1 MPIYHPLES
10 LVSQLTAQY
19 KDDPTTVEMS
29 LCLKSSWSN
38 PPTQAEV
45 LASII
50 ADGNGYEGQDVTPT
64 ANAVVAS
71 GNAEITFDSAS
82 FSLSSSTLDY
92 DAYCIVIDGTD
103 VVYAESF
110 NDTKTIDSAGS
121 AHTFSGIKKQLVPIT
136 G

>member
-1 MPIYHPLES
+1 MPIYHPVAS

-19 KDDPTTVEMS
+19 KNDPTTVEMS

-50 ADGNGYEGQDVTPT
+50 ADGIGYEGQDVTPT
-64 ANAVVAS
+64 ADATAVS
-71 GNAEITFDSAS
+71 GNAEITFADAS

-92 DAYCIVIDGTD
+92 DAYCIVINGTD

-110 NDTKTIDSAGS
+110 SDTKTIDSAGS
-121 AHTFSGIKKQLVPIT
+121 AHTFTNIKKRLSPVI